1 MKVNISFKYF
11 SQNVSVGYCL
21 ILLGVTIE
29 CAYAAMIR
37 PDARWLLIL
46 LTFFVDLFCVFGI
59 GRICRSY
66 DIRTDGVV
74 AIKRVAKTI
83 WKSTSDLVKRG
94 RGITRA
100 FGVDSTVKMT
110 LLQRM
115 SARIFSGRWGRK

>member
-1 MKVNISFKYF
+1 M
-11 SQNVSVGYCL
+11 SVGYCL

-46 LTFFVDLFCVFGI
+46 LTFFVDLFCVFDI

-94 RGITRA
+94 GGITRA

>member
-11 SQNVSVGYCL
+11 FQNVSVGYCL
-21 ILLGVTIE
+21 ILLGMTIE
-29 CAYAAMIR
+29 CVYAAVIR

-46 LTFFVDLFCVFGI
+46 LTFFIDLFCVFDI

-94 RGITRA
+94 RGISRA